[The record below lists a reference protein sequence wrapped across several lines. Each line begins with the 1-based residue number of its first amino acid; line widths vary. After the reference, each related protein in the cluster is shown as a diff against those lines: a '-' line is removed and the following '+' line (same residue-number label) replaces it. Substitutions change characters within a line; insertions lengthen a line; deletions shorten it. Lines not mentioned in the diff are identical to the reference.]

1 MTDYTYN
8 TGNPIGSTDVR
19 DGVDNLKSFDVLLNS
34 QDDTYQDR
42 LGNTVPTAAGAIKL
56 LGPVVV
62 SWTFATGGTLNYP
75 NEAALNPAGGNY
87 YGWTGAFPKVVAP
100 GTDPALPGSG
110 YVPRTDV
117 VLRDGLSADSGAD
130 LIGFSHVDSP
140 SKSTVGAK
148 LKQIVSITDAPF
160 NAVPDVD
167 STAAIGAA
175 AAAAD
180 FIFVP
185 QGVFITSNASL
196 PYWKFFGHGNLR
208 VGNTLIELSPYPQNG
223 RTIKGYK
230 KRTFGNYENAVG
242 ASFTANMDAGQG
254 KENTQVTGS
263 TTNFIAST
271 YKSFDHVGVYEGAAS
286 FAALRTVA
294 ASTSFT
300 ATSIT
305 APEITKASVL
315 VGMYVWLPDAT
326 GYVGKVLSVNES
338 THTATVDG
346 WFIWNTGVAGT
357 PPSPPSVPVIINPNT
372 KVWAKNANLFLHADG
387 DATHGVGF
395 ELGLV
400 VNKSGAGANA
410 WGYDCITLGSESPYA
425 HFISRGAKVHGFLS
439 LTNGQYGF
447 ASEGSVV
454 GFESRD
460 PSGFHYRAVVGGVAK
475 FAIDSA
481 GHVNGDYRSTV
492 FNGGLPAIDITPTIA
507 SIVNIYDGAAF
518 RLEPASTNYVSRHI
532 TVVAQATTLIK
543 RNDGTTLKTVAAGTT
558 ACIVC
563 DGRFWY

>member
-1 MTDYTYN
+1 MSYN
-8 TGNPIGSTDVR
+8 TNNPVPSNDVR
-19 DGVDNLKSFDVLLNS
+19 DLSDNIENIDQWANS
-34 QDDTYQDR
+34 NELTAPDR
-42 LGNTVPTAAGAIKL
+42 LGVQRSTLEGVRQGLGFYNVGTFAAGA
-56 LGPVVV
+56 
-62 SWTFATGGTLNYP
+62 TLTNTRQVLTHSDGH
-75 NEAALNPAGGNY
+75 E
-87 YGWTGAFPKVVAP
+87 YGWTGAFQKVVSAGSTP
-100 GTDPALPGSG
+100 TPLGSG
-110 YVPRTDV
+110 AWIDRSDV
-117 VLRDGLSADSGAD
+117 TLRDELADDSGSD
-130 LIGFSHVDSP
+130 LIGFSQSATYPDG
-140 SKSTVGAK
+140 TVGAK

-167 STAAIGAA
+167 STAAIDEA

-180 FIFVP
+180 FVFVP
-185 QGVFITSNASL
+185 QGVFISSNASL

-208 VGNTLIELSPYPQNG
+208 VGSTLIELSPYPQNG

-230 KRTFGNYENAVG
+230 ERTFGNYENAVG

-254 KENTQVTGS
+254 KENTPITGA
-263 TTNFIAST
+263 TTDFIAST
-271 YKSFDHVGVYEGAAS
+271 YKSFDHVGVYAGAAS
-286 FAALRTVA
+286 FAALRTTA

-300 ATSIT
+300 ATSIM
-305 APEITKASVL
+305 APEITEASVL
-315 VGMYVWLPDAT
+315 VGMYIWLPDAT

-346 WFIWNTGVAGT
+346 WFIWNTGATGT

-447 ASEGSVV
+447 VSEGSVV

-460 PSGFHYRAVVGGVAK
+460 PSGFHYRALVGGVAK
-475 FAIDSA
+475 FAIDAA

-492 FNGGLPAIDITPTIA
+492 FNGALPAIDITPTIA
-507 SIVNIYDGAAF
+507 SIVNIYDGAAL
-518 RLEPASTNYVSRHI
+518 RLEAASTNYVGRHI
-532 TVVAQATTLIK
+532 TVVAQATTIIK
-543 RNDGTTLKTVAAGTT
+543 RNDGTTLKTIAAGATG
-558 ACIVC
+558 CVVC
-563 DGRFWY
+563 DGSFWY